1 MQVYVLTYKYDK
13 LEVYDVFIGAPGQN
27 VKCMIHTKEFTIQS
41 AKSNTFLS
49 ENRSTIS
56 NGNGGS
62 F

>member
-1 MQVYVLTYKYDK
+1 M
-13 LEVYDVFIGAPGQN
+13 YDVFIGAPGQN